1 MKETTLLVTNRY
13 ANYLSYDRDQTP
25 RQLKMDKCF
34 PYLVNT
40 NRLIKFEIP
49 KYGSIF
55 GKKVKAKLTILDV
68 FRNEI
73 STLVNDKLRPGKY
86 EVLWNVS
93 KLSYGTYFYELST
106 ETEKI
111 TNRLELLNN

>member
-13 ANYLSYDRDQTP
+13 ANYLSYERDQAP
-25 RQLKMDKCF
+25 KQLKMEKCY
-34 PYLVNT
+34 PYLINS

-49 KYGSIF
+49 KYGHIF
-55 GKKVKAKLTILDV
+55 GKKVKAKLTIFDV

-73 STLVNDKLRPGKY
+73 ATIVNDKLRPGSY

-93 KLSYGTYFYELST
+93 KLYYCT
-106 ETEKI
+106 
-111 TNRLELLNN
+111 